1 LTVTNAV
8 ITFVLTAIFS
18 TQNINQLRRKSMKVS
33 DPNMDLLSIKDPSFL
48 KGMSNHELQ
57 ALSQEIRQ
65 FLIEKLSVTGGH
77 IGPNLGVVELTIALH
92 KCFDSPNDKIIWDV
106 GHQSYV
112 HKILTGRACEFDT
125 LRQYKGLCGFP
136 KRIESEHD
144 VWETGH
150 SSTSL
155 SAAMGMAIARD
166 LKKENS
172 FILPVIGDGA
182 LTGGMAL
189 EALNHIGHEKKN
201 MIVILNDN
209 EMSIAPN
216 VGALHTI
223 LGQLRTAGKYQWVKD
238 ELEVLLKK
246 VPAVGGKLAATAE
259 RIKDSLKYLLVS
271 GMFFEE
277 MGFTYLGPVDG
288 HDYDALFENLAY
300 AKKTEGPVM
309 LHVITKKGK
318 GFQPAESDKKGT
330 WHGTGPYKMDTGAFV
345 KPDLVPPPAW
355 SSLVSETVRRLAR
368 EDERIVAIT
377 PAMPVGSKLEGFA
390 SEFPDRMY
398 DVGIAEQHAATVAAG
413 LATQNMKPFLAIY
426 STFLQRAYDQVVHDI
441 CRQNLNVFIGI
452 DRAGLVGADGET
464 HQGVFDIAFLRH
476 VPNLVL
482 MMPKD
487 ENEGQHMVYTAI
499 NYNDGPIAMRF
510 PRGNGLGVKMDQ
522 DLKSIPIGTWEVLK
536 EGEDAAI
543 LTFGTTIQMA
553 MEAAAILEKQGMSIK
568 VVNARFIKP
577 LDEKMLV
584 ELFSQNTPIL
594 TIEEAVL
601 QGGFGSSV
609 LEFAHDQ
616 GYYQQV
622 IDRMGIPDQF
632 IEHGDVDSLLEEIGM
647 TTSDVVKRMTIL
659 AKKRQQRA

>member
-1 LTVTNAV
+1 
-8 ITFVLTAIFS
+8 
-18 TQNINQLRRKSMKVS
+18 
-33 DPNMDLLSIKDPSFL
+33 MDLMSIKNPSFL
-48 KGMSNHELQ
+48 KELTNNELES
-57 ALSQEIRQ
+57 LSIEIRQ

-92 KCFDSPNDKIIWDV
+92 KCFNSPKDKILWDV

-112 HKILTGRACEFDT
+112 HKILTGRACEFDS
-125 LRQYKGLCGFP
+125 LRQFKGLCGFP
-136 KRIESEHD
+136 KRQESEHD

-166 LKKENS
+166 LRKEDS
-172 FILPVIGDGA
+172 FIVPVIGDGA

-189 EALNHIGHEKKN
+189 EALNHIGHEKKD
-201 MIVILNDN
+201 MIVVLNDN

-216 VGALHTI
+216 VGAVHNI
-223 LGQLRTAGKYQWVKD
+223 LGRMRTAGKYQWAKD
-238 ELEVLLKK
+238 ELEVLLKRI
-246 VPAVGGKLAATAE
+246 PAVGGVLAATAE

-288 HDYDALFENLAY
+288 HNYEALFEQINY
-300 AKKTEGPVM
+300 AKKTEGPVL

-318 GFQPAESDKKGT
+318 GYYPAENDKTGT

-345 KPDLVPPPAW
+345 KPVSAPPAW
-355 SSLVSETVRRLAR
+355 SSLVSETVRKLAR
-368 EDERIVAIT
+368 SDERIVAIT

-390 SEFPDRMY
+390 KEFPDRMF

-487 ENEGQHMVYTAI
+487 ENEGQHMVYTAL
-499 NYNDGPIAMRF
+499 NYDDGPIAMRF
-510 PRGNGLGVKMDQ
+510 PRGNGLGVPLEEKFR
-522 DLKSIPIGTWEVLK
+522 KIPIGTWETLR
-536 EGEDAAI
+536 EGKDAAI
-543 LTFGTTIQMA
+543 LTFGTTVPMA
-553 MEAAAILEKQGMSIK
+553 MEAADILAKKGISAK
-568 VVNARFIKP
+568 VINARFIKP
-577 LDEKMLV
+577 LDEAMLMK
-584 ELFSQNTPIL
+584 LFAEDIPIL

-609 LEFAHDQ
+609 IEFAHDQ
-616 GYYQQV
+616 GYYSTV

-632 IEHGDVDSLLEEIGM
+632 IEHGNVDSLLEEIGLTCDNAVNKLM
-647 TTSDVVKRMTIL
+647 TL
-659 AKKRQQRA
+659 AHKKQQRA